1 MRCRSR
7 FVALG
12 LWLVLVVGVM
22 AHAVPARAQVQLSPS
37 AASAG
42 GQPAPGQLQASITAA
57 TQNQAALPSGPAA
70 PSDDASAFW
79 RFFRDGEWYFS
90 WGYNREFWA
99 PTDIHV
105 SQPSLGNNFTI
116 YDVRGHDQAGGES
129 GLFTGD
135 AFGAQYNIR
144 VGRFITDNFGVE
156 FSLDH
161 SKYTTPTGQFATVNG
176 TIAGKPNGIYQLGTP
191 FFSEE
196 LHNGANHVMIDGVYR
211 LPLIGKTNDS
221 WSVAA
226 IGKAGVGVML
236 PHTSDTIL
244 GNSVDVG
251 NKTIGNSFGLRNG
264 WWQLNGVTAGVEG
277 GFRVVLLAPVYVELT
292 NKIAYSYL
300 GDLPAYLGTISQSQ
314 FMDEVIVSVGFT
326 YDGTSPSPWH

>member
-1 MRCRSR
+1 MCRWHQSILLG
-7 FVALG
+7 VLALFAAG
-12 LWLVLVVGVM
+12 PV
-22 AHAVPARAQVQLSPS
+22 AHAQTTPVQLPS
-37 AASAG
+37 STLAASVAAA
-42 GQPAPGQLQASITAA
+42 QPPVPPPQAPFAR
-57 TQNQAALPSGPAA
+57 
-70 PSDDASAFW
+70 DDESPFW
-79 RFFRDGEWYFS
+79 RFFTGGEWYFS

-105 SQPSLGNNFTI
+105 SQPALGNNFAI
-116 YDVRGHDQAGGES
+116 YDVRGHDEPGGES

-161 SKYTTPTGQFATVNG
+161 SKYTTPTGQFANVSG
-176 TIAGKPNGIYQLGTP
+176 TIAGKPASGIYQLGSP

-196 LHNGANHVMIDGVYR
+196 LHNGANHVMINGVYR
-211 LPLIGKTNDS
+211 LPLIGRTNDS

-244 GNSVDVG
+244 GNVADVG

-264 WWQLNGVTAGVEG
+264 WWQLNGVTTGVEG
-277 GFRVVLLAPVYVELT
+277 GFRVVLVAPVYVELT
-292 NKIAYSYL
+292 DKIAYSYL

-314 FMDEVIVSVGFT
+314 FMDEVILSIGFT
-326 YDGTSPSPWH
+326 YDGTSSSPWHEPSH